1 MTDILG
7 SWFLRDTFEPESGMS
22 QAWFETG
29 DGTMPVGTNVWQV
42 ALNQQWV
49 DENITLSLLFDEI
62 DVAEVRF

>member
-42 ALNQQWV
+42 ALNQ
-49 DENITLSLLFDEI
+49 
-62 DVAEVRF
+62 